1 MLYVSV
7 QVTDLLSKKLRQALF
22 EKINMPQNSKSIS
35 FVKFVG
41 VFFLAFVLAGCA
53 VRYGPRI
60 PGFQPGYSDQQMGE
74 TTYQIKIGEAWPKDW
89 PDLEKF
95 AMFRAAE
102 ITQSLGKKYFLV
114 LNSSTLTTSY
124 HITSP
129 SYSNTTA
136 SATNYGN
143 TVAINATTVT
153 TPGTTTTISGGWYV
167 LDFKVLDESDLKDHP
182 RVVEAI
188 KIQKD
193 LSYFI
198 DRRR

>member
-1 MLYVSV
+1 
-7 QVTDLLSKKLRQALF
+7 
-22 EKINMPQNSKSIS
+22 MPQINKPIRL
-35 FVKFVG
+35 VKLVG
-41 VFFLAFVLAGCA
+41 ILFLVFFLAGCA
-53 VRYGPRI
+53 VRYGPRV
-60 PGFQPGYSDQQMGE
+60 PGFQPGYSDEQMGE
-74 TTYQIKIGEAWPKDW
+74 RTYQIKIGEAWPKDW

-124 HITSP
+124 QITSP

-153 TPGTTTTISGGWYV
+153 TPGTRTTISGGWYI
-167 LDFKVLDESDLKDHP
+167 LDFKALDESELKDHP

-193 LSYFI
+193 LGYFI